1 MGEVRNPIKKSSIAK
16 KEKIIK
22 TCFELMCDKG
32 YHNVTCI
39 DIAKEAGVSTGIIYQ
54 YFNDKR
60 DIFIEGVKDYAN
72 NIMFPM
78 INILD
83 NEVIDKNNIKDIL
96 TRMIDSFINDDKF
109 NLNQNQLINYI
120 SILLIIRDIMH
131 TSYIASLPI
140 YNEYKYNQKEFCD
153 KAKEMIE
160 NSIDNISTLG
170 NINPIFIAI
179 AAKSILPFSIK
190 SDELSSSSKLISILF
205 NISRII
211 GAYPYCENN
220 SERTQPIFLSAIY
233 NLTNNASF
241 LGIDYKMIRQLYDK
255 VKCGEIRW
263 KN

>member
-60 DIFIEGVKDYAN
+60 DIFIEGIKDYAN

-96 TRMIDSFINDDKF
+96 TRMIDSFINTHKLKKEAHEELMAMSYLDNDIASIF
-109 NLNQNQLINYI
+109 NDNEMLMTEKISKILVNSGFDSTNIEEKVHI
-120 SILLIIRDIMH
+120 SIGIIDNYCHEVVYHKHKDLNYDIM
-131 TSYIASLPI
+131 
-140 YNEYKYNQKEFCD
+140 KE
-153 KAKEMIE
+153 KVI
-160 NSIDNISTLG
+160 NIITE
-170 NINPIFIAI
+170 
-179 AAKSILPFSIK
+179 IL
-190 SDELSSSSKLISILF
+190 
-205 NISRII
+205 
-211 GAYPYCENN
+211 
-220 SERTQPIFLSAIY
+220 
-233 NLTNNASF
+233 
-241 LGIDYKMIRQLYDK
+241 
-255 VKCGEIRW
+255 
-263 KN
+263 